1 LKISRCHAIRLL
13 IKYLKHA
20 DILLNLKH
28 AMYYYMQTCIHIILL
43 YMQSVAV
50 TGLFNFAIFTLK
62 NFKLLVR
69 EKKSA

>member
-1 LKISRCHAIRLL
+1 LKILRCHAIRLL

-20 DILLNLKH
+20 EILLNLKC

-50 TGLFNFAIFTLK
+50 TGLFNFAICTPK
-62 NFKLLVR
+62 NVKLLVG
-69 EKKSA
+69 EIK